1 MYISGTAYVE
11 QFEEEFGEARR
22 RWFRHVQMREYGYFV
37 QEMLNM
43 EQCVYYL
50 CVGVVPVSSQQ
61 R

>member
-22 RWFRHVQMREYGYFV
+22 RRFRHVQIREYGYSV
-37 QEMLNM
+37 QKMLNM
-43 EQCVYYL
+43 ERYIYYL